1 MASAWGEKLKKDFT
15 NMINPANTL
24 VIIESTHPLYLEIKT
39 HFDTKTPEDALA
51 SFNTYDLIFDLSALR
66 TKQKVLLLKEI
77 SKTSKA
83 PIITDLTL
91 SWGEV
96 VLKSSPQVSG
106 ALSTLFYSP
115 TDAVEFAAKDKTS
128 ADTILE
134 FLCIIGKKGI
144 EHKDLKIGFHYPRV
158 ISMIVNEAYFA
169 LEENL
174 ASATDIDLAMKNG
187 VSYPIGPLEWG
198 QKIGVKYIVDLL
210 SEYLEITGEARYR
223 ISKELKLAAK
233 YP

>member
-1 MASAWGEKLKKDFT
+1 MASDWEEKVKRDFT
-15 NMINPANTL
+15 IMINPANTL
-24 VIIESTHPLYLEIKT
+24 IIIESSHPLYSVIKT

-51 SFNTYDLIFDLSALR
+51 SFETYDLIFDLSALR
-66 TKQKVLLLKEI
+66 TKQKTLLLKEI

-83 PIITDLTL
+83 PIISDLTL

-96 VLKSSPQVSG
+96 VLKSSPHVTG

-115 TDAVEFAAKDKTS
+115 TNAVEFTAKDKAT
-128 ADTILE
+128 ADIILN
-134 FLCIIGKKGI
+134 FLSLIGKTGI
-144 EHKDLKIGFHYPRV
+144 EHKELKIGFHYPRV

-174 ASATDIDLAMKNG
+174 ATATDIDLAMKNG
-187 VSYPIGPLEWG
+187 VNYPIGPVEWG
-198 QKIGVKYIVDLL
+198 QKIGVKHIVDLL

>member
-1 MASAWGEKLKKDFT
+1 MESDWAEKVKKDFT
-15 NMINPANTL
+15 IMINPSNTL
-24 VIIESTHPLYLEIKT
+24 VIAESTHPLYKTIKA

-51 SFNTYDLIFDLSALR
+51 SFDTYDLIFDLSALR
-66 TKQKVLLLKEI
+66 TKQKTILLKEI

-91 SWGEV
+91 AWGEV
-96 VLKSSPQVSG
+96 VFKSSPHVTG

-115 TDAVEFAAKDKTS
+115 TDAVEFTAKDQAT
-128 ADTILE
+128 ALLIQE
-134 FLCIIGKKGI
+134 FLSMLGKKGV

-174 ASATDIDLAMKNG
+174 ATATDIDLAMKNG
-187 VSYPIGPLEWG
+187 VNYPIGPVEWG
-198 QKIGVKYIVDLL
+198 QKIGVKHIVDLL

-223 ISKELKLAAK
+223 ISKELKIAAK